1 MPAEAGT
8 GFQGVGGMPDW
19 ISRWFKGAW
28 LFQRWAG

>member
-8 GFQGVGGMPDW
+8 GFQGAGGMPDW
-19 ISRWFKGAW
+19 ISRWFMGGW